1 MLLWKLARK
10 ARTALRLIGFSVIC
24 RQALRKKWQ
33 ADSQVLPLTADHW
46 DIYKRIHKLYWLCF
60 CHFPNL
66 ISGETFNEKIQWLKL
81 FGQDPRMVELT
92 DKLALKRF
100 VNRLLG
106 PQFVPATLQTGRYVD
121 ELDLSALPPTAV
133 LKANHDS
140 GSVLFVL
147 DANNFPRSEYK
158 RRLDRAIRRT
168 YGRIGGEWQ
177 YWPIERKVFVEELL
191 PFSNGAPPPD
201 YKFHCANGR
210 VRWQQF
216 IYDRGHGTKEV
227 ITDRDGSV
235 MGVTFDDQMMSVFEF
250 NKPDNWDA
258 LVATAETLASDF
270 PYVRVDLYDIEVSC
284 AERRILVGEMTFTPR
299 NGAYQSEGNEV
310 LGRLLPLDRTL
321 IRPPVSQNYA
331 VRQWRQWLKGF
342 TVLRAAREVL
352 RRVRLASKTAAL
364 RISLPIKLRTHQAQ
378 PHNMAQPVIV
388 SLTSYPPRFP
398 WLALTLRCLLCQ
410 SIKPDKLIL
419 WVAHADYDALPAE
432 VLALQ
437 QHGLC
442 IERVPDLKPYKKL
455 IPALQQF
462 GFDVNHV
469 IADDDMYYPANW
481 LESLLAEG
489 DGQSVVCHFS
499 REWRTA
505 PDLDIPTYT
514 EWPAMAP
521 GARSRYG
528 LLIGHGGVWFP
539 PGSLG
544 PEACDYELASQLCP
558 LQDDIWFSWHALMRG
573 FAIQRTAVSVPRF
586 SWPGADDGGLAL
598 SARNNPPG
606 GGNDVAVQKMVA
618 HYGIPQ

>member
-1 MLLWKLARK
+1 MLLWKLLRK
-10 ARTALRLIGFSVIC
+10 TRTALRLIGFSVIC
-24 RQALRKKWQ
+24 RPALYRKWR
-33 ADSQVLPLTADHW
+33 ADAGVLPLTADHW
-46 DIYKRIHKLYWLCF
+46 DIYKRIHQLYWLSF
-60 CHFPNL
+60 GSFPNL
-66 ISGETFNEKIQWLKL
+66 ISGGTFNEKIQWLKL

-92 DKLALKRF
+92 DKLAVKRF
-100 VNRLLG
+100 VTHLLG
-106 PQFVPATLQTGRYVD
+106 PGFVPITLQTGRHVD

-147 DANNFPRSEYK
+147 DANNFPRDDYK

-168 YGRIGGEWQ
+168 YGRNGGEWQ

-191 PFSNGAPPPD
+191 PFQNGAPPPD

-210 VRWQQF
+210 VLWLQY
-216 IYDRGHGTKEV
+216 IYDRGHDTKEV
-227 ITDRDGSV
+227 ITDRNGQV
-235 MGVTFDDQMMSVFEF
+235 MGVTFDHKMTSVFEF
-250 NKPDNWDA
+250 TKPDNWDA
-258 LVATAETLASDF
+258 LVATAETLAKDF
-270 PYVRVDLYDIEVSC
+270 PYVRVDLYDIPVS
-284 AERRILVGEMTFTPR
+284 ATVKRILVGEMTFTPL

-310 LGRLLPLDRTL
+310 LGRLLPLDRTQV
-321 IRPPVSQNYA
+321 RPPISQNFA
-331 VRQWRQWLKGF
+331 IRQWRQWLKGF
-342 TVLRAAREVL
+342 AIVRRAWAGLQRTRIAL
-352 RRVRLASKTAAL
+352 KAMLIRIHLPLALLAHKAP
-364 RISLPIKLRTHQAQ
+364 RHKLAK
-378 PHNMAQPVIV
+378 PVIV

-398 WLALTLRCLLCQ
+398 WLAMTLRCLLRQ
-410 SIKPDKLIL
+410 SVKPDKLIL
-419 WVAHADYDALPAE
+419 WVAQADYDALPAE
-432 VLALQ
+432 VLALRPY
-437 QHGLC
+437 GLC
-442 IERVPDLKPYKKL
+442 IEKVPDMKPYKKL

-489 DGQSVVCHFS
+489 DGQSVMCHFS
-499 REWRTA
+499 REWRSA
-505 PDLDIPTYT
+505 ADLDIPTYT

-618 HYGIPQ
+618 HYGMPR